1 MAMDYQSRAEQQ
13 GIDAHRKYIDARMAS
28 ARETSDGAERSRCLA
43 DAVAANGMLLRGM
56 EVGFVTGE
64 PNYKAIQ
71 EISTGIQSTRAF
83 RSLMADSGEHLA
95 QNGSVDALVNALRDR
110 DRALSEREPP
120 SRGAIDVIRGVQA
133 KVRARTAQPRDY
145 AMLVAANRLSSAR
158 SAERAPDG
166 RTVETVRRDLN
177 RQLDGTLLKTETERV
192 LKDPDFHYLMKH
204 EKPESLYVNALR
216 ANGAAFEK
224 YADRA
229 EQLRAREPELTK
241 AEQPV
246 QKQEPQV
253 PRL

>member
-1 MAMDYQSRAEQQ
+1 
-13 GIDAHRKYIDARMAS
+13 MAS

-43 DAVAANGMLLRGM
+43 DAIAANGMLLRGM

-71 EISTGIQSTRAF
+71 DISDGIQSTRAF
-83 RSLMADSGEHLA
+83 RSLMEDSGERLA
-95 QNGSVDALVNALRDR
+95 QSGSVDALVNALRDR

-120 SRGAIDVIRGVQA
+120 SRSAINVIRGAQA
-133 KVRARTAQPRDY
+133 KVRAHTAQPRDY
-145 AMLVAANRLSSAR
+145 AMLVAANRLSSRYAAEEDRDAR
-158 SAERAPDG
+158 FA
-166 RTVETVRRDLN
+166 RRDLS

-192 LKDPDFHYLMKH
+192 LEDHDFRYLMEH

-229 EQLRAREPELTK
+229 EQLRAQEPELAK
-241 AEQPV
+241 AEQP
-246 QKQEPQV
+246 EPV
-253 PRL
+253 IARRAEPDAALPKL